1 MRGGGI
7 LHNQSRLMQ
16 IATSKIRYSSRF
28 TNIPTILALTIA
40 RDHESICVFP
50 LIFTFNLI

>member
-28 TNIPTILALTIA
+28 TNIPTILALTIVL
-40 RDHESICVFP
+40 DHESICVFP